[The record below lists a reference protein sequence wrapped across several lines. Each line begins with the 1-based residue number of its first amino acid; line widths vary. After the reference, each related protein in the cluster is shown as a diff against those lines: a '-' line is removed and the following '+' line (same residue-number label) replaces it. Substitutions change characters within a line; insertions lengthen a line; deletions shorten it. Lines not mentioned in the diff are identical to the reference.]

1 MTLKY
6 FFDPLSQPSRAVY
19 IFLKIANIP
28 FEPCPVKIIVGE
40 HKTEEFR
47 EKYSKFQRLPF
58 IHHNGFRLNESVA
71 IIRYLSKLYNIP
83 GNWYPSNSEAQAK
96 VDEYLEWHHLGLR
109 YHCYTHI
116 WTSFGTPM
124 MTGRPPLE
132 KAVQRTRKN
141 LSKALKD
148 FERLFLSENK
158 KYIVGDQI
166 SFADVQAACE
176 IDQLKMVHY
185 EVQEEDFPKIKIW
198 IENVRRECNPHYEE
212 LQREVDEMAAVYQQT
227 FKSKL

>member
-1 MTLKY
+1 MSLKY

-28 FEPCPVKIIVGE
+28 FEPCPVKIVAGE
-40 HKTEEFR
+40 HRTEEFK

-71 IIRYLSKLYNIP
+71 IVRYLSKLYKIP
-83 GNWYPSNSEAQAK
+83 GNWYPNDSKAQAE

-116 WTSFGTPM
+116 WTSFLIPM
-124 MTGRPPLE
+124 MTGRTPSE
-132 KAVQRTRKN
+132 KAIQKTKKN

-166 SFADVQAACE
+166 SFADLQAACE

-185 EVQEEDFPKIKIW
+185 DVQEETFPKIKIW
-198 IENVRRECNPHYEE
+198 IENVKKECYPHYQE
-212 LQREVDEMAAVYQQT
+212 LQREVDELADVYQQT
-227 FKSKL
+227 VKSKL